1 MSSSQ
6 TMSASFLEAATS
18 LELSALQ
25 QNLAPTRSQSRPLS
39 LVSPANTNNTPFVK
53 NVRFRAQQ
61 MSECVLIM
69 TLVQTAQSTA
79 DSTNDKLSLSLSPL
93 IRWRNETCGTVVLL
107 FFVVSTFAPS
117 PHMPIF
123 ASAAALFN
131 LGREIFLQ
139 PFYTRLL
146 YFIYPSTSCQPYP
159 RCSHAV
165 CPPSGND
172 DIAPRR
178 SARGNCGKQ
187 RTCFLTSSRESE
199 RISLLF
205 RTIGI
210 LVGKLQL

>member
-79 DSTNDKLSLSLSPL
+79 DSTNDKLSLSLSLPL
-93 IRWRNETCGTVVLL
+93 LDGGMR
-107 FFVVSTFAPS
+107 
-117 PHMPIF
+117 
-123 ASAAALFN
+123 
-131 LGREIFLQ
+131 
-139 PFYTRLL
+139 
-146 YFIYPSTSCQPYP
+146 
-159 RCSHAV
+159 HAV
-165 CPPSGND
+165 RWYFYFSSCLPLHPLH
-172 DIAPRR
+172 
-178 SARGNCGKQ
+178 
-187 RTCFLTSSRESE
+187 TCRYS
-199 RISLLF
+199 
-205 RTIGI
+205 
-210 LVGKLQL
+210 LQLLLCLTWVAKFFSNPFILDSCILYIRRRHANPIRVVVTPFALLPVTTILLPGDPPEEIVENNVHVFWHPRERAREFLCSSEPLEY